1 MSQSNP
7 ANDSLQAGGADS
19 KLVSVIC
26 RTIIRPELQQALQ
39 SVADQSYPDIELV
52 LVDALG
58 AGIPDYENLYPGE
71 NVKLVSLGKSL
82 RRSRAANVGMTKA
95 TGDYL
100 MFLDD
105 DDWIDREHI
114 ANLVTLLDR
123 QSEACAAYSAT
134 RKVDASGQPL
144 DYVFGQEFSAA
155 QLKRGNYIPIHSM
168 LFEASLFRDG
178 CKFDENL
185 EIYED
190 WDFWLQVSQHSS
202 FLHSDRVT
210 AFYREGGESETAVNI
225 EQAQYTA
232 GHPNALAREKVLA
245 KWLPRWSAAE
255 VNQMLGT
262 MDQSGSINEL
272 RDNVKSAL
280 EVIHAREEE
289 LAEITGTAKKLGR
302 QLTELHK
309 TYARLDKNHTQ
320 LDRSYAQQI
329 SEFSKLA
336 DKHEVLSKD
345 FRALHLKYH
354 RLDRSYAQQISE
366 FSKLAD
372 KHEVLSKDFRAL
384 HLKYHRLE
392 TQHKKLDADLREL
405 LDSFSWRVTRPYR
418 YLSQGLKNFVRS
430 LKKNTVKLILKNPAL
445 HQTARDA
452 RAKIPGNDGGLPN
465 SETRTDK
472 FHFGLDSPNEEHK
485 VFSESLTLRGW
496 ALTEASE
503 VDITFFIDELEFRA
517 FKPALS
523 RPDVTEVYP
532 WLPHAADCG
541 FSEQI
546 NLDFLSSGAH
556 TMTLV
561 AKNAEG
567 YRSELKQDFY
577 LLEGNQI
584 YSAWLKYQ
592 LSNDPQT
599 AIGKALNSD
608 QFVVHVIVNEGLDI
622 GASLATLNSIAAQD
636 WSSWKVHYLGNNWQE
651 IQRSLLPEIRLA
663 LQEKTDVASSLVELL
678 QSVNPDRDY
687 LLGLNSGEQLFPFAL
702 RELIAC
708 AQAMNSDLVY
718 SDHDTL
724 NSDGIH
730 VDPVFTFGWSPD
742 HVMSRNYV
750 GDMYLVRA
758 ATISLDFISTCKPSD
773 WRYALLL
780 HIGNCSDKIHR
791 VASILWSAPAQAG
804 KNLERRLRDET
815 VVLEKHLSQLE
826 PQANLT
832 MVDGYRYIEWPI
844 AGEPRVSIIIPT
856 TAKLDLIKP
865 CLDSLTAI
873 TAYENYEILMLD
885 NSRGRNPDGIAYLHD
900 KKFEVIECDETF
912 NWSRLN
918 NIGARLSKAD
928 YLLFLNDDIEI
939 IDARWLHE
947 LLRHAVR
954 PEVGAVG
961 GLLLYPN
968 GAIQHAGVFI
978 INHGGGCAHL
988 FHKMMPDE
996 KIYRRLDRTVR
1007 EVTANTGACL
1017 MLSRKKFEAMEGFD
1031 EELVVVGNDIDLCLR
1046 LSTLGYRNIWT
1057 PQCCLIHHESIS
1069 RKASLPKADEMAMW
1083 KRWSIKFSEGDSY
1096 YNPNLSLE
1104 KWDCSLRLD
1113 MPAEELI
1120 ADLQFDAQDLRKNR
1134 QLTLTPGVNLIG
1146 YIRAEMGVG
1155 EGARSDARALEAAA
1169 IDFGIIN
1176 FETANPGRMTDLSW
1190 RHKEILSAPYDINLI
1205 HINADFLPLAKQE
1218 LPAHFFKGRYNIAY
1232 WAWEL
1237 EEIPR
1242 EWIPAFEEI
1251 DEVWVPSEFV
1261 RQAMEKS
1268 SPVPVITIP
1277 HCIDLKT
1284 ESVLSRSYFGIPES
1298 AFTFLTMFD
1307 TRSIAERKNPY
1318 GAVKAFKQAFAGNNK
1333 EVCLILKVNNAEEV
1347 KLDSLL
1353 EEIKSHPNIL
1363 IMETPHS
1370 RLEINALLSLIDC
1383 FVSLHRSE
1391 GFGLAP
1397 AEAMC
1402 LGKATIIT
1410 NWSGSIDYMTAD
1422 NCKAI
1427 DFELIRIEK
1436 TLGPYKAGQ
1445 RWAEPDLEQAAA
1457 AMRELAADPELT
1469 AKLGNNARETIRQFF
1484 SPTAVGKKML
1494 SRLEEIRQHQESNT
1508 AR

>member
-7 ANDSLQAGGADS
+7 SNSSLQAGSTDS

-39 SVADQSYPDIELV
+39 SVADQSYSNIELV

-58 AGIPDYENLYPGE
+58 AGIADYEDLCPGR
-71 NVKLVSLGKSL
+71 NVRLVSLGESL
-82 RRSRAANVGMTKA
+82 KRSRAANVGMDKA
-95 TGDYL
+95 SGDYL

-114 ANLVTLLDR
+114 ANLVSLLDQ
-123 QSEACAAYSAT
+123 QSEALAAYSAT
-134 RKVDASGQPL
+134 LKVDASGQPL
-144 DYVFGQEFSAA
+144 DYVFDQEFNAA
-155 QLKRGNYIPIHSM
+155 QLRRGNFIPIHSV
-168 LFEASLFRDG
+168 LFAASLSHNG
-178 CKFDENL
+178 CEFDEKL

-210 AFYREGGESETAVNI
+210 AFYREGGESETAVDI

-272 RDNVKSAL
+272 RGNVNSAL
-280 EVIHAREEE
+280 EVIHTREAE
-289 LAEITGTAKKLGR
+289 LSEITKTAKNLGK
-302 QLTELHK
+302 QLADLHK
-309 TYARLDKNHTQ
+309 THAQLDKSYAQ
-320 LDRSYAQQI
+320 LDKSYAQQI
-329 SEFSKLA
+329 SQFSNLA

-345 FRALHLKYH
+345 FQAL
-354 RLDRSYAQQISE
+354 RLE
-366 FSKLAD
+366 
-372 KHEVLSKDFRAL
+372 
-384 HLKYHRLE
+384 YHRLE
-392 TQHKKLDADLREL
+392 SQHKKLDADLREL
-405 LDSFSWRVTRPYR
+405 LDSFSWRMTRPYR
-418 YLSQGLKNFVRS
+418 YLSQGLKNFIGS
-430 LKKNTVKLILKNPAL
+430 LKKNGVKLVLKNSTL
-445 HQTARDA
+445 HQTVRDVRARM
-452 RAKIPGNDGGLPN
+452 PGNDGDRLD
-465 SETRTDK
+465 SETGTDK

-496 ALTEASE
+496 ALTEAGE

-532 WLPHAADCG
+532 WLPHAANCG

-546 NLDFLSSGAH
+546 SLDFLNSGAH
-556 TMTLV
+556 TLTLV
-561 AKNAEG
+561 AKNVNG
-567 YRSELKQDFY
+567 YSSELKQDFY
-577 LLEGNQI
+577 LLKGNQL
-584 YSAWLKYQ
+584 YSAWLQYK
-592 LSNDPQT
+592 LANEKRT
-599 AIGKALNSD
+599 ALGSD
-608 QFVVHVIVNEGLDI
+608 QFVVHVIVYEGPDI
-622 GASLATLNSIAAQD
+622 DANLATLNSIAAQD
-636 WSSWKVHYLGNNWQE
+636 WSSWRVHYLGKNWQE
-651 IQRSLLPEIRLA
+651 IQRSLLPEVRST
-663 LQEKTDVASSLVELL
+663 LQERCDVAASLFEIL
-678 QSVNPDRDY
+678 QSVDLDCDY
-687 LLGLNSGEQLFPFAL
+687 LLGLESGEQLFPFAL
-702 RELIAC
+702 RKLIDC
-708 AQAMNSDLVY
+708 AEAMNSDLVY

-724 NSDGIH
+724 NSDGVH
-730 VDPVFTFGWSPD
+730 VDPVFTFGWSLD

-750 GDMYLVRA
+750 GDIFLVRA
-758 ATISLDFISTCKPSD
+758 AKISLDFISTCECSD

-780 HIGNCSDKIHR
+780 HIGNSSDKINR
-791 VASILWSAPAQAG
+791 VASILWSAPTQAG
-804 KNLERRLRDET
+804 ESLERRLRDET
-815 VVLEKHLSQLE
+815 IVLEKYLSQTE
-826 PQANLT
+826 PLAKVAV
-832 MVDGYRYIEWPI
+832 VDGHRYIEWPI

-856 TAKLDLIKP
+856 MGKLDLIKP

-873 TAYENYEILMLD
+873 TAYKNYEILMLD
-885 NSRGRNPDGIAYLHD
+885 NSRGRNPDGIAYLRD
-900 KKFEVIECDETF
+900 KEFEVIECDEAF

-918 NIGARLSKAD
+918 NIGACHSKAD

-939 IDARWLHE
+939 TDPRWLHE
-947 LLRHAVR
+947 LLRHAMR
-954 PEVGAVG
+954 PGVGTVG

-978 INHGGGCAHL
+978 VNFGGGCAHL

-1007 EVTANTGACL
+1007 EVTASTGACL
-1017 MLSRKKFEAMEGFD
+1017 MLSRQKFEAMAGFD
-1031 EELVVVGNDIDLCLR
+1031 EELAVVGNDIDLCLR
-1046 LSTLGYRNIWT
+1046 LSALGYRNIWT

-1069 RKASLPKADEMAMW
+1069 RKASLPKADEKAMW
-1083 KRWSIKFSEGDSY
+1083 KRWAIKFNEGDCH
-1096 YNPNLSLE
+1096 YNPNLTLE

-1113 MPAEELI
+1113 MPAEELV
-1120 ADLQFDAQDLRKNR
+1120 ADLQFDAPCEGKNR
-1134 QLTLTPGVNLIG
+1134 QLTLSPGVNLIG

-1155 EGARSDARALEAAA
+1155 EGARSDARALAAAA

-1176 FETANPGRMTDLSW
+1176 FETANPGRMTDFTW

-1205 HINADFLPLAKQE
+1205 HINADFLSLAKQE
-1218 LPAHFFKGRYNIAY
+1218 LPSHFFKDRYNIAY

-1237 EEIPR
+1237 EEIPE
-1242 EWIPAFEEI
+1242 EWIPVFEEI

-1261 RQAMEKS
+1261 KQAVEKS

-1284 ESVLSRSYFGIPES
+1284 ESTLSRSYFGIADT
-1298 AFTFLTMFD
+1298 AFTFLAMFD
-1307 TRSIAERKNPY
+1307 TRSIAERKNPF
-1318 GAVKAFKQAFAGNNK
+1318 GAVKAFKQAFEGSNK
-1333 EVCLILKVNNAEEV
+1333 EVCLILKVNNAEDA
-1347 KLDSLL
+1347 KMDSLL
-1353 EEIKSHPNIL
+1353 EAIESHPNIL

-1410 NWSGSIDYMTAD
+1410 NWSGSMDYMTAD

-1427 DFELIRIEK
+1427 DFELIRIRK

-1457 AMRELAADPELT
+1457 AMRELATNPELA
-1469 AKLGNNARETIRQFF
+1469 AKMGNSARDTIRQFF
-1484 SPTAVGKKML
+1484 SPSAVGKKMV
-1494 SRLEEIRQHQESNT
+1494 SRLAEIRRQRESNIQQVKEQ
-1508 AR
+1508 RR